1 MHRNHGFHDPGVT
14 IMKAKREAVR
24 RFSRLPHKHPMS
36 KFLLQF
42 LLEEPD
48 LLRRLTFVRNRDFL
62 PDTMLISELG
72 SPRTGFELELGA
84 HQCEEVTIVNGRL
97 IRHTRRDRTVC
108 ISEPLEA
115 IRTLREFKGRLYV
128 VFSFAGP
135 IPDWYEEVIEP
146 NPALPMSTLGREYLE
161 FMVREIIQEQIDL
174 LLLSISL
181 RQEIESALARRDPQ
195 TFRRVVP
202 LYKEVS
208 SRCLWRF

>member
-1 MHRNHGFHDPGVT
+1 MT
-14 IMKAKREAVR
+14 IMKAKREAIR
-24 RFSRLPHKHPMS
+24 KFNRMPHKHPMS

-48 LLRRLTFVRNRDFL
+48 LLRRVTFVRNRDFL

-84 HQCEEVTIVNGRL
+84 KQCEEVTIVNGRL
-97 IRHTRRDRTVC
+97 IRHTKRDRTLC
-108 ISEPLEA
+108 ISEPMEA
-115 IRTLREFKGRLYV
+115 IQTLRDFKGRLYV

-135 IPDWYEEVIEP
+135 VPDWYEAVIEP
-146 NPALPMSTLGREYLE
+146 NPALPMSNLGKEYLE

-181 RQEIESALARRDPQ
+181 RERIERALARRDPKE
-195 TFRRVVP
+195 FSEAVP
-202 LYKEVS
+202 LYKEVA
-208 SRCLWRF
+208 SRCLWSF